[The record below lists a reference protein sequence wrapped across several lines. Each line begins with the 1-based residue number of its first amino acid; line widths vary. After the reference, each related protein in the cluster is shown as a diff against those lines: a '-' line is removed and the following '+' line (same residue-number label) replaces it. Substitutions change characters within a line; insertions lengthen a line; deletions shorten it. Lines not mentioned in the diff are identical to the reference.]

1 MRFMRNN
8 HRVHIITG
16 HYGSG
21 KTEFAL
27 NYAFKKAEK
36 NDNIVI
42 GDLDIVNPYFRS
54 REKKV
59 ELEEMGI
66 KMVSSSSGY
75 SSADLPALSPEIYG
89 ILQNEELEVIL
100 DVGGDPSGAR
110 VLGRYHEY
118 FQEGNYDM
126 WMVVNAN
133 RPNTQNARDVLEY
146 IKGIQDNSRISI
158 TGLINNTHMI
168 RETSKDDIIR
178 GNKLVEEVS
187 NDTGLP
193 IVFTS
198 VLEEVVK
205 DLPKEIKGEIFP
217 IKLKM
222 RPEWL

>member
-1 MRFMRNN
+1 MREN

-21 KTEFAL
+21 KTEFAV
-27 NYAFKKAEK
+27 NYAFKRAEK
-36 NDNIVI
+36 KNNIVI

-54 REKKV
+54 RERKLEFE
-59 ELEEMGI
+59 ELGI

-75 SSADLPALSPEIYG
+75 SSADVPALSPEIYG
-89 ILQNEELEVIL
+89 ILQNEKLEVIL
-100 DVGGDPSGAR
+100 DVGGDPNGAR

-118 FQEGNYDM
+118 FQSGNYDM
-126 WMVVNAN
+126 WMIVNAN
-133 RPNTQNARDVLEY
+133 RPNTQNLKDVLEY
-146 IKGIQDNSRISI
+146 MEGIQDNSRITM
-158 TGLINNTHMI
+158 TGLINNTHMM
-168 RETSKDDIIR
+168 RETSKEDVIR

-187 NDTGLP
+187 KHTGLP
-193 IVFTS
+193 IVYTS

-222 RPEWL
+222 RPDWL

>member
-1 MRFMRNN
+1 MRNN

-21 KTEFAL
+21 KTEFAM

-36 NDNIVI
+36 HNNIVI
-42 GDLDIVNPYFRS
+42 GDMDIVNPYFRS

-59 ELEEMGI
+59 ELEEKGI
-66 KMVSSSSGY
+66 RLVSSSSGY
-75 SSADLPALSPEIYG
+75 SSADVPALSPEIYG
-89 ILQNEELEVIL
+89 ILQDEKLEVIL

-118 FQEGNYDM
+118 FQAGNYDM

-133 RPNTQNARDVLEY
+133 RPNTQNAKDVLQY
-146 IKGIQDNSRISI
+146 IKEIQDASRISI

-168 RETSKDDIIR
+168 RETSKEDIIR
-178 GNKLVEEVS
+178 GNHLVEEVS
-187 NDTGLP
+187 RYTELP

-198 VLEEVVK
+198 VLEEVVN
-205 DLPKEIKGEIFP
+205 DLPKEIKGDIFP